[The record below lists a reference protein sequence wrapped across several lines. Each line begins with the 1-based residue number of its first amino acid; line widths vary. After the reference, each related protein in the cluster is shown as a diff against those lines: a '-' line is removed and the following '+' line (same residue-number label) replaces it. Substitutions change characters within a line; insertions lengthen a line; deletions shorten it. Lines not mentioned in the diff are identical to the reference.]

1 MSLFKQLLLL
11 ISVFFLILFS
21 VNFTLSINNIKT
33 YLEVESQGHAQD
45 TATSL
50 GLSLS
55 PHMINT
61 TDPII
66 KTLVSAIFDRGYYQ
80 GIRLVDANN
89 KELVSLSN
97 DKIVEG
103 VPSWFIDY
111 LPMSPVT
118 AESEISSNWLRS
130 GVVYVTIN
138 PSFAYSK
145 LYKQAKTSFIYS
157 LITLVLSIG
166 LLMLLLRIT
175 LASLKR
181 INECALHISE
191 GHFETI
197 ENLPWTTEVKN
208 ITVSINAM
216 SQKIKSSIIVLN
228 NKLDEMGATLL
239 RDDLSGL
246 YKKSVFDTDMMNLMM
261 TYRPA
266 YLMLIKVDSLP
277 DLIRD
282 RGNNAIDLL
291 LQAFANTLKQ
301 VAERHPET
309 FIKAYRFYGG
319 EFVMLINNGNS
330 EQIELIAKALSNDF
344 LELGKKQSKT
354 DLAHI
359 GVAPVNP
366 VCTPEMMLD
375 SAHEAYEQARLIGAN
390 SYYLRS
396 DNNFARDI
404 SHWKELVFNCINNS
418 DYSLSYAG
426 QIKSFETS
434 QLLMEEVVIQVHD
447 KNDQLVAIGPFIAMA
462 EKLAKIIELDKG
474 VITQVLAH
482 ILSTRVTH
490 AIAVNL
496 SIDTIKNIGFRLWLE
511 KLFKNNPLIIR
522 QLVFSFSAYAVAK
535 ELEICLDFIQ
545 VIHQWGGRVMIK
557 RFESQSMSPE
567 VTKKLNPDFIR
578 LAREIGKGI
587 SLSPQKQEFVQALQ
601 QMGDLLNIIV
611 LAENVEADN
620 DYYSL
625 KATGITGASR

>member
-55 PHMINT
+55 PHMSNT
-61 TDPII
+61 ADPII

-80 GIRLVDANN
+80 EIRLVDANA

-97 DKIVEG
+97 DKGVEG
-103 VPSWFIDY
+103 VPDWFIDH
-111 LPMSPVT
+111 LPMSPIT

-138 PSFAYSK
+138 PSLAYSK
-145 LYKQAKTSFIYS
+145 LYKQAKTSFYYS
-157 LITLVLSIG
+157 LITLLVSIG

-208 ITVSINAM
+208 ITISINAM
-216 SQKIKSSIIVLN
+216 SRKIKSSIIALN
-228 NKLDEMGATLL
+228 NKLDEMGANLL

-246 YKKSVFDTDMMNLMM
+246 YKKSVFETDMMNLMM
-261 TYRPA
+261 AYSPA
-266 YLMLIKVDSLP
+266 YLMIIKVDSLP
-277 DLIRD
+277 DLIKD
-282 RGNNAIDLL
+282 RGDNAIDQLL
-291 LQAFANTLKQ
+291 KAFATTLKQ
-301 VAERHPET
+301 AAERYPET
-309 FIKAYRFYGG
+309 PIKIYRFYGG
-319 EFVMLINNGNS
+319 EFAMLINNGNS
-330 EQIELIAKALSNDF
+330 EQIESIAKVLSNDF
-344 LELGKKQSKT
+344 LELGEKQSKA

-359 GVAPVNP
+359 GVARVNP
-366 VCTPEMMLD
+366 VCTPAMMLD

-390 SYYLRS
+390 SYYMRA
-396 DNNFARDI
+396 DNNFAKDI
-404 SHWKELVFNCINNS
+404 EEWKELVFNCIDNT

-426 QIKSFETS
+426 QIKNFETD
-434 QLLMEEVVIQVHD
+434 QLLMEEAVIQVHD
-447 KNDQLVAIGPFIAMA
+447 KNGQLVAIGPFIAMA
-462 EKLAKIIELDKG
+462 EKLAKIIDLDKG
-474 VITQVLAH
+474 VINKVLAH
-482 ILSTRVTH
+482 ILSGPISHV
-490 AIAVNL
+490 IAVNL
-496 SIDTIKNIGFRLWLE
+496 SIDTIKNIDFRLWL
-511 KLFKNNPLIIR
+511 KNIFKNNPLVTR
-522 QLVFSFSAYAVAK
+522 QLVFSFSAYAVTK

-587 SLSPQKQEFVQALQ
+587 SLSPQKQEFVLALR
-601 QMGDLLNIIV
+601 QMGDLLDIIV
-611 LAENVEADN
+611 LAENVQTDD
-620 DYYSL
+620 DYDSL

>member
-21 VNFTLSINNIKT
+21 VNFTLSINTIKT

-55 PHMINT
+55 PHITDT

-66 KTLVSAIFDRGYYQ
+66 KTLVSAIFDSGYYQ
-80 GIRLVDANN
+80 EIRLVDAND
-89 KELVSLSN
+89 KELISLSN
-97 DKIVEG
+97 DKGVEG
-103 VPSWFIDY
+103 VPGWFIDY
-111 LPMSPVT
+111 LPMSPMT

-145 LYKQAKTSFIYS
+145 LYKQAKTSFFYS
-157 LITLVLSIG
+157 LITLVVSIG

-181 INECALHISE
+181 INECAIHISE

-197 ENLPWTTEVKN
+197 ENLPWITEIKN
-208 ITVSINAM
+208 ITISINAM
-216 SQKIKSSIIVLN
+216 SRKIKNSITALN
-228 NKLDEMGATLL
+228 NKLDGMGAKLL

-261 TYRPA
+261 AYSPA
-266 YLMLIKVDSLP
+266 YLMIIKVDSLP
-277 DLIRD
+277 DLMID
-282 RGNNAIDLL
+282 RGNEAIDQL
-291 LQAFANTLKQ
+291 LQAVANTLKQ
-301 VAERHPET
+301 AAERYPET
-309 FIKAYRFYGG
+309 LIKSYHFYGG
-319 EFVMLINNGNS
+319 EFAMLINNGDS
-330 EQIELIAKALSNDF
+330 KQIEAIAKALSNDF
-344 LELGKKQSKT
+344 LELGKKQLKA

-366 VCTPEMMLD
+366 VCTPKMMLD
-375 SAHEAYEQARLIGAN
+375 SAYEAYELARLIGVN
-390 SYYLRS
+390 SYYLRT
-396 DNNFARDI
+396 DDNFAKDI
-404 SHWKELVFNCINNS
+404 REWKELVFNCIDNA

-426 QIKSFETS
+426 QITSFQTG
-434 QLLMEEVVIQVHD
+434 QLLMEETFIQVRD
-447 KNDQLVAIGPFIAMA
+447 KNSQLVAIGPFIAMA
-462 EKLAKIIELDKG
+462 EKLAKIVDLDKT
-474 VITQVLAH
+474 VISQVLAH
-482 ILSTRVTH
+482 ILSIPIAH

-511 KLFKNNPLIIR
+511 KLFKKNPFVTR

-535 ELEICLDFIQ
+535 EPEICLDFIE

-557 RFESQSMSPE
+557 RFESQSMSLE
-567 VTKKLNPDFIR
+567 ITKKLNPDFIR

-601 QMGDLLNIIV
+601 QMGDLLDIIV
-611 LAENVEADN
+611 LGENVQTDN
-620 DYYSL
+620 DYNSL
-625 KATGITGASR
+625 KATGITGTSR

>member
-55 PHMINT
+55 PHMSNT
-61 TDPII
+61 ADPII

-80 GIRLVDANN
+80 GIRLVDANA

-97 DKIVEG
+97 DKGVEG
-103 VPSWFIDY
+103 VPDWFIDH
-111 LPMSPVT
+111 LPMSPIT

-138 PSFAYSK
+138 PSLAYSK
-145 LYKQAKTSFIYS
+145 LYKQAKTSFYYS
-157 LITLVLSIG
+157 LITLLVSIG

-208 ITVSINAM
+208 ITISINAM
-216 SQKIKSSIIVLN
+216 SRKIKSSIIALN
-228 NKLDEMGATLL
+228 NKLDEMGANLL

-246 YKKSVFDTDMMNLMM
+246 YKKSVFETDMMNLMM
-261 TYRPA
+261 AYSPA
-266 YLMLIKVDSLP
+266 YLMIIKVDSLP
-277 DLIRD
+277 DLIKD
-282 RGNNAIDLL
+282 RGDNAIDQLL
-291 LQAFANTLKQ
+291 KAFATTLKQ
-301 VAERHPET
+301 AAERYPET
-309 FIKAYRFYGG
+309 PIKIYRFYGG
-319 EFVMLINNGNS
+319 EFAMLINNGNS
-330 EQIELIAKALSNDF
+330 EQIESIAKVLSNDF
-344 LELGKKQSKT
+344 LELGEKQSKA

-359 GVAPVNP
+359 GVARVNP
-366 VCTPEMMLD
+366 VCTPAMMLD

-390 SYYLRS
+390 SYYMRA
-396 DNNFARDI
+396 DNNFAKDI
-404 SHWKELVFNCINNS
+404 EEWKELVFNCIDNT

-426 QIKSFETS
+426 QIKNFETD
-434 QLLMEEVVIQVHD
+434 QLLMEEAVIQVHD
-447 KNDQLVAIGPFIAMA
+447 KNGQLVAIGPFIAMA
-462 EKLAKIIELDKG
+462 EKLAKIIDLDKG
-474 VITQVLAH
+474 VINKVLAH
-482 ILSTRVTH
+482 ILSGPISHV
-490 AIAVNL
+490 IAVNL
-496 SIDTIKNIGFRLWLE
+496 SIDTIKNIDFRLWL
-511 KLFKNNPLIIR
+511 KNIFKNNPLVTR
-522 QLVFSFSAYAVAK
+522 QLVFSFSAYAVTK

-587 SLSPQKQEFVQALQ
+587 SLSPQKQEFVLALR
-601 QMGDLLNIIV
+601 QMGDLLDIIV
-611 LAENVEADN
+611 LAENVQTDD
-620 DYYSL
+620 DYDSL